1 MKLNDAIGA
10 RPTLEK
16 MAGVEMDP
24 VSAFQFATFVR
35 EVLMEIQNFE
45 MKRAELFQKYGVEEE
60 GEGEQKNIKILP
72 EHEKKF
78 NAAIKRV
85 LNKELKIEPFALEN
99 LGIAVTPL
107 ELVNALPMFK

>member
-10 RPTLEK
+10 RPALEK
-16 MAGVEMDP
+16 MAGMETNS
-24 VSAFQFATFVR
+24 VSALQFALFVR

-45 MKRAELFQKYGVEEE
+45 MKRAELFQKYGIEE

-72 EHEKKF
+72 ENEKKF
-78 NAAIKRV
+78 NAAIKRA

-107 ELVNALPMFK
+107 ELINALPMFK